1 VRRSVI
7 MDRVVY
13 AISNMGYT
21 VTTLDDPAAVLQTV
35 PYLGLD
41 PCESYEGYWY

>member
-1 VRRSVI
+1 

-13 AISNMGYT
+13 AVSNMGYT
-21 VTTLDDPAAVLQTV
+21 VSTLDDPATVLQTV

-41 PCESYEGYWY
+41 PCEGGNDYWY